1 MDSSKSD
8 ITPIT
13 ICHVSNCEKSCITSI
28 FPPYLI
34 IIVYLVHLVNG
45 RKLLEKNLESQTLY
59 NYKLTQ
65 VTGLFFRVIGAVV
78 IIVGL
83 YLVLWGKSKDQLEST
98 SDSNKVVLTT
108 QNMDTNHTM
117 NERKATSKQEFL
129 AIDVTS
135 TKSTLGTT

>member
-28 FPPYLI
+28 FRPYLI

-59 NYKLTQ
+59 NYKLT
-65 VTGLFFRVIGAVV
+65 
-78 IIVGL
+78 
-83 YLVLWGKSKDQLEST
+83 
-98 SDSNKVVLTT
+98 
-108 QNMDTNHTM
+108 
-117 NERKATSKQEFL
+117 
-129 AIDVTS
+129 
-135 TKSTLGTT
+135 